1 MSRHETWRTRKYW
14 ESNGG
19 LLIEE
24 FLAVRRADGQGKRCL
39 DGLIVLGEEKR
50 INLELR
56 ITN

>member
-14 ESNGG
+14 ERNGG

-24 FLAVRRADGQGKRCL
+24 FFAVRRADGQGRRCL

-50 INLELR
+50 INLEL
-56 ITN
+56 